1 MTTVDPDTLERDPG
15 VLRESARRFHGR
27 LALNAEVLAPATISV
42 GEGGR
47 YRCFRSVAATA
58 RRTCGRKRNG
68 RGG

>member
-1 MTTVDPDTLERDPG
+1 V
-15 VLRESARRFHGR
+15 
-27 LALNAEVLAPATISV
+27 VLAPGTISVGDPVRIRLPCESHPVTVQVV